1 MKKQDLRIVFMGTP
15 EFAVPSL
22 KALIDT
28 GYNVVGVITAPDK
41 QAGRG
46 KKIKMSAVKTF
57 ALDNELNILQPY
69 KLKDESFLNEL
80 TELKCNLQIVVA
92 FRMLPKVVWNM
103 PELGTFNLHASLL
116 PQYRGAAPINFA
128 LINGEKT
135 TGLTTFFLD
144 NKIDTG
150 RIIKQEQI
158 TISQTDDA
166 GSLHDKMMQKGA
178 KLVTDTVDLILSNKA
193 ITHEQKSLIKED
205 ENLKSA
211 HKIDKEYCRINWN
224 NNANTI
230 YNFIRGLSPYPTA
243 FSELISSN
251 GTKYLVKIYKTEVIS
266 SNNQTKR
273 NGDILTDG
281 KAYLHVITNL
291 GVISILELQLSG
303 KKRMI
308 IGDFLRGFQKIKDY
322 KLE

>member
-80 TELKCNLQIVVA
+80 TKLKCNLQIVVA

-135 TGLTTFFLD
+135 TGLTTFFID

-150 RIIKQEQI
+150 RIIKQELI

-193 ITHEQKSLIKED
+193 ITHEQKLLINED
-205 ENLKSA
+205 KNLKSA

-230 YNFIRGLSPYPTA
+230 YNFIRGLSPYPAA

-251 GTKYLVKIYKTEVIS
+251 GTKYLVKIYKTEIIP
-266 SNNQTKR
+266 SNEQSQNH
-273 NGDILTDG
+273 GEILTDG
-281 KAYLHVITNL
+281 KTYLHVITNL

-322 KLE
+322 KLK